1 MGKFKDFESAG
12 AADLARVRIA
22 HGVDCVIA
30 ILAAVLLLP
39 FPTIRA
45 SVPIP
50 VFVAIIIG
58 TMVVVHFIYLAILVR
73 LAGRTVGMYLFDLG
87 ISKRPTGTAS
97 ASLWAIASVVGFLP
111 GLIMPRA
118 LDPLLGWPA
127 KISGLTTVATTIKSA
142 E

>member
-1 MGKFKDFESAG
+1 MGRFKDFESAG

-22 HGVDCVIA
+22 HGVDGVIA

-45 SVPIP
+45 AVPIP
-50 VFVAIIIG
+50 VFVGIILATI
-58 TMVVVHFIYLAILVR
+58 VFVHAIYLAVTVTLW
-73 LAGRTVGMYLFDLG
+73 GRTVGMYLFDLG
-87 ISKRPTGTAS
+87 IAQRPAGTAS
-97 ASLWAIASVVGFLP
+97 AMMWALASVVGFLP
-111 GLIMPRA
+111 GLVLPRA

-127 KISGLTTVATTIKSA
+127 KISGLATEATTAKTA

>member
-22 HGVDCVIA
+22 HGVDGVIA

-45 SVPIP
+45 AVPIP
-50 VFVAIIIG
+50 VFVAIILA
-58 TMVVVHFIYLAILVR
+58 TMVFVHALYLAISVTLW
-73 LAGRTVGMYLFDLG
+73 GRTVGMYLFDLG
-87 ISKRPTGTAS
+87 IAKRPVGTAS
-97 ASLWAIASVVGFLP
+97 AMIWAAASVVGFLP
-111 GLIMPRA
+111 GIILPRT
-118 LDPLLGWPA
+118 LDPILGWPA
-127 KISGLTTVATTIKSA
+127 KISGLTTEATTAKTA